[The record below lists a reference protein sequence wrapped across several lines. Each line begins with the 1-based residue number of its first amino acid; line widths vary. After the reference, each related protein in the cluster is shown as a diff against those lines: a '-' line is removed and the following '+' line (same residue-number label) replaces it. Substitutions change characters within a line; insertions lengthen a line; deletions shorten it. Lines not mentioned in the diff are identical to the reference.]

1 MNRNLIL
8 LIIFIPIISFSQSIK
23 NWNEKTYDALNTIK
37 PDLTKEQ
44 FNYFKSIILNRQK
57 YQTQKRIDSTK
68 GVIKI
73 AEGYDF
79 IDNKFGIIEEYRFSN
94 GKIFTYSNNLKEW
107 GVSFDDYDNFVEA
120 SIRKHKIDTIL
131 PRKYTAVLGCLV
143 NKRTI
148 RKSKRIE
155 KMAKNQGV
163 VIENY
168 LKIETLID
176 SVVDKIYISFLIP
189 KSGAREVQISY
200 GPFYLDVE
208 LEYWLN

>member
-23 NWNEKTYDALNTIK
+23 NWNERTYDALNTIK

-73 AEGYDF
+73 VEGYDF
-79 IDNKFGIIEEYRFSN
+79 VDNKFGIIEEYRFSN
-94 GKIFTYSNNLKEW
+94 GRIFTYLNNLKEW
-107 GVSFDDYDNFVEA
+107 GVSFDDYNNFVEA

-131 PRKYTAVLGCLV
+131 PRKYTAVLGCIA
-143 NKRTI
+143 NKRAI

-176 SVVDKIYISFLIP
+176 SVIDKIYISFLIP
-189 KSGAREVQISY
+189 KSGAREVEISY